1 MSWVGLG
8 RGLCGVLLLHIVLF
22 FSSCMVVCLITST

>member
-8 RGLCGVLLLHIVLF
+8 RGLCGVLLLHIVF
-22 FSSCMVVCLITST
+22 FFFCMVVCLITST